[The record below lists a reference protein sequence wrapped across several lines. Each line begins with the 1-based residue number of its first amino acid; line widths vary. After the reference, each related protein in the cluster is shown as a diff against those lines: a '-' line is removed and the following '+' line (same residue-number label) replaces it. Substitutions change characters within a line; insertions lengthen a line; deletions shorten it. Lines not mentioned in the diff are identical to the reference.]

1 MEADFLRL
9 ILFLA
14 GAALILGIYLFDRF
28 KHRAERHWQHRDEQW
43 DEPEPVN
50 EAWSEE
56 RSDPYWEEESAPAAV
71 EPPERFEA
79 TPAEDRSVDED
90 LARLSGLMSEEAASH
105 RRPRRPAEQISLR
118 LFGGDSQAQRDRS
131 PPSGVSLPTK
141 ILQLNIVPRQGM
153 FRGDDIL
160 CVVAEVDLDFGEMD
174 VYHRYDPLAGDD
186 RPIFSMAN
194 LVEPGTFP
202 IEHMEEFATPGL
214 TLFAMLPGP
223 KDGLSTFSELL
234 FTAERLATLLDG
246 ELQDRTHSVLSKQ
259 TIEHMREEIQEYHRQ
274 LQLARRKQ

>member
-1 MEADFLRL
+1 MEADILRL

-14 GAALILGIYLFDRF
+14 GASLILGIYLFDRF
-28 KHRAERHWQHRDEQW
+28 KHRQEQHWQHRDDQW

-50 EAWSEE
+50 DDWQETRNMPQWDEE
-56 RSDPYWEEESAPAAV
+56 IPA
-71 EPPERFEA
+71 
-79 TPAEDRSVDED
+79 SVDLPETFGIPADVDESVNAD
-90 LARLSGLMSEEAASH
+90 LAQLSGLMSEEAGVH
-105 RRPRRPAEQISLR
+105 RRTRRPAEQISLR
-118 LFGGDSQAQRDRS
+118 LFGGGDSQPEQDRT
-131 PPSGVSLPTK
+131 PASGVSLPTK
-141 ILQLNIVPRQGM
+141 ILQLNVVPRQGM

-160 CVVAEVDLDFGEMD
+160 CVVAELGLEFGEMNI
-174 VYHRYDPLAGDD
+174 YHRYDSTSNDD
-186 RPIFSMAN
+186 RPVFNLAN
-194 LVEPGTFP
+194 MLEPGTFP
-202 IEHMEEFATPGL
+202 IDDMEEFTTPGL

-246 ELQDRTHSVLSKQ
+246 ELQDNTHSVLSKQ